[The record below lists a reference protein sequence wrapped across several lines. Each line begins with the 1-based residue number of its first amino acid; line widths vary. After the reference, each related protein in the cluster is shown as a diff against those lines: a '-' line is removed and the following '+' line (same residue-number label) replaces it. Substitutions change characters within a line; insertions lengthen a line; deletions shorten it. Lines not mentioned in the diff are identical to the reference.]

1 MDGRIRN
8 TRINTGEL
16 WWAWVDLNH
25 RPRPYQGSVVR
36 LYNNLQN
43 RGDCQTPRK
52 SYKTS
57 HPVGW
62 IVSWKRL
69 RLCC

>member
-8 TRINTGEL
+8 TRINTGEF

-25 RPRPYQGSVVR
+25 RPRPYKGSVVR
-36 LYNNLQN
+36 FYNNMQD

-52 SYKTS
+52 SHKTS
-57 HPVGW
+57 HSVG
-62 IVSWKRL
+62 
-69 RLCC
+69 